1 MMKLPSLVDAQ
12 KAIKGGKDP
21 RAFLHLGIL
30 YAQGI
35 GTEQN
40 DILATYFIKKS
51 LDMGCKEAEEY
62 INMNYIREHL
72 KFFYPEYNKEKA
84 ISDIL
89 NNRNTV
95 DADILYSLCTSD
107 NTSEIYIKS
116 QESLLKQ
123 LFAPISN
130 EDGLWEYFNTDMLS
144 KDESELAQC
153 LVNLTASYDKICQ
166 KYDVERKDIYTLE
179 SLDLYPY
186 IKIPSLVELRK
197 QAFRCLLSIKDT
209 DPNIQDKYLEC
220 LDSDEKLLNVCEEV
234 KDQDIQLF
242 LISFV
247 ELNIDIEAL
256 ELTSLSL
263 LHAYRNNNLQPLVDH
278 LNDCVNRLKKAGIKN
293 HLPYYTLGLLPPIDL
308 SNELAI
314 NLRI

>member
-62 INMNYIREHL
+62 INMKFIREHL
-72 KFFYPEYNKEKA
+72 TFFYPEYNKEKA

-89 NNRNTV
+89 NNRNTI

-130 EDGLWEYFNTDMLS
+130 EDSLWEYFNTDMLS

-209 DPNIQDKYLEC
+209 DPNIQEKYLEC
-220 LDSDEKLLNVCEEV
+220 LGSDEELLNVCEEV

-256 ELTSLSL
+256 EFTSLSL
-263 LHAYRNNNLQPLVDH
+263 LQAYRNNNLQPLVDH